1 MDIIRY
7 LFDIFIHMDKHLGL
21 MIQHY
26 GLSTHLLLC
35 LVIFCETGLVATPF
49 LPGDSLLFAAG
60 AFAGLGSLQMTW
72 LVVSLPLAAMVGD
85 SSNYWIGRKAGPK
98 VFSSKSSRFF
108 KKQYLD
114 RTHDFYGKYGGKTVI
129 IARFVPIVRTFA
141 PFVAGVGAMS
151 YGRFLAFSIAGNIG
165 WVLIFTVGGYFFGN
179 MPMVRHNFTMVIFAI
194 IIISVLPGAV
204 GYMRERRKAA
214 VVTEV

>member
-7 LFDIFIHMDKHLGL
+7 LFDVFIHMDKHLGL